1 MALQGKFVVNNA
13 HYSPLSIF
21 GVGTF
26 MAFSGNKAYRNR
38 GGCTMVP
45 DNGPLPEGRYWIVER
60 PKGGVKTRINTAMK
74 DFPTKFTHA
83 PTDHNE
89 WFGLY
94 RDDGKIDDY
103 TWINNVE
110 RGNFR
115 LHPIGPMGVSMG
127 CITLQHAADFQ
138 VLRKALLHTQ
148 TIAVNGTKLM
158 AYGCIEVVTY
168 GNTCP

>member
-138 VLRKALLHTQ
+138 VLRQALLHTQ